1 MPYTT
6 STSDGKVTVFKKV
19 GGHKKTVGHTTPG
32 KKKGYL
38 AALHIHSKDKDMK
51 KENMEVPGPGYDN
64 QIGDIYAVQKPMT
77 HDCACTDLIH
87 KVDPITGIQSMG
99 MQPDQIHGIYNDEM
113 VANQIA
119 EKIHKE
125 FVDAAL
131 ALEKKK
137 EGVVEKIKKTMN
149 ILEKKRSECMGM
161 IKENPLE
168 AKDHKNKVAEYTH
181 KLDELTTKLEMIEK
195 SKKNIQKNEEKEK

>member
-1 MPYTT
+1 MPFTY
-6 STSDGKVTVFKKV
+6 KKQGNKYVVYKKSGERV
-19 GGHKKTVGHTTPG
+19 GATGGTKKEL
-32 KKKGYL
+32 KKYL
-38 AALHIHSKDKDMK
+38 SALHVHSKDEDMK
-51 KENMEVPGPGYDN
+51 KENMEIPGPGYDN
-64 QIGDIYAVQKPMT
+64 QIGDIYAVQKPVT

-99 MQPDQIHGIYNDEM
+99 IEPDQIHGIYNDEM

-137 EGVVEKIKKTMN
+137 HTVIEKIKKTMN
-149 ILEKKRSECMGM
+149 KLEKARTERMGM
-161 IKENPLE
+161 IKENPLG
-168 AKDHKNKVAEYTH
+168 AHDHKNKVAELTH
-181 KLDELTTKLEMIEK
+181 TLDELTTKLEMIEK

>member
-1 MPYTT
+1 MPA
-6 STSDGKVTVFKKV
+6 STEKQRKLFGAALAVKRGAKPISKKV
-19 GGHKKTVGHTTPG
+19 GDIAKKTSE
-32 KKKGYL
+32 KEL
-38 AALHIHSKDKDMK
+38 SKMASKN
-51 KENMEVPGPGYDN
+51 EGAGYDN
-64 QIGDIYAVQKPMT
+64 QIGDIYAVQKPVT

-99 MQPDQIHGIYNDEM
+99 IQPDQIHGIYNDEM

-137 EGVVEKIKKTMN
+137 HTVIEKIKKTMN
-149 ILEKKRSECMGM
+149 MLEKARTECMGM

-168 AKDHKNKVAEYTH
+168 AQDHKNKVAEYTH

-195 SKKNIQKNEEKEK
+195 SKKNIQKQEEKEK